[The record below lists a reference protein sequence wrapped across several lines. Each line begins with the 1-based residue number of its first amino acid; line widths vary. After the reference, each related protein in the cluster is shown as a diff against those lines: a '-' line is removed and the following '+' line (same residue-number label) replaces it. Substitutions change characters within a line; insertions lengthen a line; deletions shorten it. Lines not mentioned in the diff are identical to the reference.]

1 MCVFQ
6 KNSML
11 KSVQLK
17 SDVSLLRS
25 QTEQGT
31 AESQDWLLG
40 PERVLR
46 HLQPIWPMRRQLA
59 EVGPG
64 SLSLFQQLSEGVL
77 QLTEH
82 VESKHT

>member
-1 MCVFQ
+1 MMHADVSSERFENVVLRRNFKLISLMCVFQ

-46 HLQPIWPMRRQLA
+46 HLQPI
-59 EVGPG
+59 
-64 SLSLFQQLSEGVL
+64 
-77 QLTEH
+77 
-82 VESKHT
+82 

>member
-1 MCVFQ
+1 MIHADVSSERFENVVLRRNFKLISLMCVFQ

-17 SDVSLLRS
+17 SDASLLRS

-46 HLQPIWPMRRQLA
+46 HLQPI
-59 EVGPG
+59 
-64 SLSLFQQLSEGVL
+64 
-77 QLTEH
+77 
-82 VESKHT
+82 

>member
-1 MCVFQ
+1 MIHADVSSERFENVVLRRHFKLISLMCVFQ

-46 HLQPIWPMRRQLA
+46 HLQPI
-59 EVGPG
+59 
-64 SLSLFQQLSEGVL
+64 
-77 QLTEH
+77 
-82 VESKHT
+82 

>member
-1 MCVFQ
+1 MIHADVSSERFENVVLRRNFKLFSLMCVFQ

-46 HLQPIWPMRRQLA
+46 HLQPI
-59 EVGPG
+59 
-64 SLSLFQQLSEGVL
+64 
-77 QLTEH
+77 
-82 VESKHT
+82 

>member
-1 MCVFQ
+1 MIHADVSSERFENVVLRRNFKLISLMCVFQ

-46 HLQPIWPMRRQLA
+46 HLQPI
-59 EVGPG
+59 
-64 SLSLFQQLSEGVL
+64 
-77 QLTEH
+77 
-82 VESKHT
+82 

>member
-1 MCVFQ
+1 MIHADVSSERFENVVLRRNFKLISLMCVFQ

-40 PERVLR
+40 PKRVLR
-46 HLQPIWPMRRQLA
+46 HLQPI
-59 EVGPG
+59 
-64 SLSLFQQLSEGVL
+64 
-77 QLTEH
+77 
-82 VESKHT
+82 

>member
-1 MCVFQ
+1 MIHADASSERFENVVLRRNFKLISLMCVFQ

-46 HLQPIWPMRRQLA
+46 HLQPI
-59 EVGPG
+59 
-64 SLSLFQQLSEGVL
+64 
-77 QLTEH
+77 
-82 VESKHT
+82 

>member
-1 MCVFQ
+1 MIHADVSSERFENVVLKRNFKLISLMCVFQ

-46 HLQPIWPMRRQLA
+46 HLQPI
-59 EVGPG
+59 
-64 SLSLFQQLSEGVL
+64 
-77 QLTEH
+77 
-82 VESKHT
+82 

>member
-1 MCVFQ
+1 MIHADVSSERFENVVLRRKFKLISLMCVFQ

-46 HLQPIWPMRRQLA
+46 HLQPI
-59 EVGPG
+59 
-64 SLSLFQQLSEGVL
+64 
-77 QLTEH
+77 
-82 VESKHT
+82 

>member
-46 HLQPIWPMRRQLA
+46 HLQPI
-59 EVGPG
+59 
-64 SLSLFQQLSEGVL
+64 
-77 QLTEH
+77 
-82 VESKHT
+82 

>member
-1 MCVFQ
+1 MHADVSSERFENVVLRRNFKLISLMCVFQ

-46 HLQPIWPMRRQLA
+46 HLQPI
-59 EVGPG
+59 
-64 SLSLFQQLSEGVL
+64 
-77 QLTEH
+77 
-82 VESKHT
+82 